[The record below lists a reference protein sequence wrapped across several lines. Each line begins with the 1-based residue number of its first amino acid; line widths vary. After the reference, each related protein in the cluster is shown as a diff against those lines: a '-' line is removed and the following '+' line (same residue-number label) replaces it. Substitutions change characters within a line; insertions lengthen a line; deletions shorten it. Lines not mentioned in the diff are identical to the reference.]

1 MEFNFTGK
9 TILIAEDDELSRYFF
24 EKALKKT
31 RANLFFVP
39 DGVEALRMI
48 EENAEIDLVIMD
60 IRLPKM
66 DGIETT
72 RKIKALNPELP
83 VIVETAYAMD
93 HVREEALKSGCD
105 EFITKPIRIE
115 TLLTILRK
123 HLIY

>member
-1 MEFNFTGK
+1 MDCNFLGK

-31 RANLFFVP
+31 RANLFFVS
-39 DGVEALRMI
+39 DGMEALRMI

-66 DGIETT
+66 DGIEATL
-72 RKIKALNPELP
+72 KIKALNPELP
-83 VIVETAYAMD
+83 VVIETAYAMD
-93 HVREEALKSGCD
+93 TMRDEALKSGCD

-115 TLLTILRK
+115 TLLSILKK

>member
-1 MEFNFTGK
+1 MDYNFLGK

-31 RANLFFVP
+31 RANLFFVS
-39 DGVEALRMI
+39 DGMEALRMI

-66 DGIETT
+66 DGIEATL
-72 RKIKALNPELP
+72 KIKALNPELP
-83 VIVETAYAMD
+83 VVIETAYAMD
-93 HVREEALKSGCD
+93 TMRDEALKSGCD

-115 TLLTILRK
+115 TLLSILKK

>member
-1 MEFNFTGK
+1 MDYNFLGK

-31 RANLFFVP
+31 RANLFFVS
-39 DGVEALRMI
+39 DGMEALRMI

-66 DGIETT
+66 DGIEATL
-72 RKIKALNPELP
+72 KIKALNPELP
-83 VIVETAYAMD
+83 VVIETAYAMD
-93 HVREEALKSGCD
+93 TMRDEALKSGCD

-115 TLLTILRK
+115 TLLFILKK

>member
-1 MEFNFTGK
+1 MDYNFLGK

-31 RANLFFVP
+31 RANLFFVS
-39 DGVEALRMI
+39 DGMEALRMI

-66 DGIETT
+66 DGIEATL
-72 RKIKALNPELP
+72 KIKALNPELP
-83 VIVETAYAMD
+83 IVIETAYAMD
-93 HVREEALKSGCD
+93 TMRDEALKSGCD

-115 TLLTILRK
+115 TLLSILKK

>member
-1 MEFNFTGK
+1 MDYNFLGK

-39 DGVEALRMI
+39 DGMQALKMI

-66 DGIETT
+66 DGIEAT

-93 HVREEALKSGCD
+93 TIRDEALKSGCD

-115 TLLTILRK
+115 TLLTILKK
-123 HLIY
+123 HLIF

>member
-1 MEFNFTGK
+1 MDCNFLGK

-24 EKALKKT
+24 EKAIKKT

-39 DGVEALRMI
+39 DGMQALKMI

-66 DGIETT
+66 DGIEAT

-83 VIVETAYAMD
+83 VIIETAYAMD
-93 HVREEALKSGCD
+93 TVRDEALKSGCD

-115 TLLTILRK
+115 TLLTILKK